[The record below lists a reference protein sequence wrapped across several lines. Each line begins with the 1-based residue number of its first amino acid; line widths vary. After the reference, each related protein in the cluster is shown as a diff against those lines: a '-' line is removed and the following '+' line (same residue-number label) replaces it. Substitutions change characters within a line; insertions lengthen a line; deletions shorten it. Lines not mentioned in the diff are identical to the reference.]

1 MKKFLALCLTALMV
15 LSLIPAFAEGSEPTV
30 IHLLV
35 PAHHDKITGMMVEAF
50 NASHDD
56 IQVEYDAS
64 AVGWDGVS
72 TKLITMLAGGED
84 VDIACV
90 STSYYP
96 QFVDLNQVY
105 DITEHAEQNYSE
117 DEYYWSVF
125 DGLKV
130 DGHLYGVPSSIYTLV
145 NYYNKDAYDEAGL
158 EYPPMEWGEGAWTF
172 EEWADTARALTHGE
186 GLDRQYGAWIEYQLE
201 RTACFLFPK
210 GLNYWGEN
218 LEPQFDNEE
227 IRAIHETVY
236 SLLHDEHV
244 IPDNDLVST
253 AGASQLFVDGSVI
266 NYINGTWEHS
276 AVATA
281 DFNLGV
287 CPTPGG
293 VTVGYVDVYI
303 PMAGTKHPDEMLTVL
318 DYLIGYDACVM
329 KYTNNELGPQVNKKA
344 TEDCKANCFSG
355 LSPEEVDCIFASLD
369 NCIPLTVFPQWAEF
383 LEEYLLPAST
393 LMRTGEYTVTE
404 GFDELQ
410 QDAKDLLG
418 F

>member
-1 MKKFLALCLTALMV
+1 MRKFLALLLALTMV
-15 LSLIPAFAEGSEPTV
+15 LGMVPAFAEGDGPTIV
-30 IHLLV
+30 HVLV

-72 TKLITMLAGGED
+72 TKLITMLAGGEE

-96 QFVDLNQVY
+96 QFVDLKQVL
-105 DITEHAEQNYSE
+105 DITEHAEANYSE
-117 DEYYWSVF
+117 EEYYWSVF

-130 DGHLYGVPSSIYTLV
+130 DGRLYGVPSSIYTLV
-145 NYYNKDAYDEAGL
+145 NYYNKDYYDEAGI
-158 EYPPMEWGEGAWTF
+158 EYPSLEWGEGAWTF
-172 EEWADTARALTHGE
+172 EDWADIARKMSHGE
-186 GLDRQYGAWIEYQLE
+186 GMDRVYGAWIEYQLE
-201 RTACFLFPK
+201 RTACFLFPE
-210 GLNYWGEN
+210 GLNYWGED
-218 LEPQFDNEE
+218 LKPQFDNEE

-236 SLLHDEHV
+236 SMLHDENV

-253 AGASQLFVDGSVI
+253 AGASQLFADGVVA

-276 AVATA
+276 AVAAA
-281 DFNLGV
+281 DFRLGV

-303 PMAGTKHPDEMLTVL
+303 PIATTKHEEATLTVL
-318 DYLIGYDACVM
+318 DYFIGYDACVM
-329 KYTNNELGPQVNKKA
+329 KYQNNELGPQVNKKA
-344 TEDCKANCFSG
+344 TEDCKDSCFSG
-355 LSPEEVDCIFASLD
+355 LEPEEVDCIFDSLA

-383 LEEYLLPAST
+383 LEEYLLPVST
-393 LMRTGEYTVTE
+393 LLRTGEYTVDE

-410 QDAKDLLG
+410 QDANELLG